1 MYIYTCTAS
10 RNIFVWD
17 ILRETVHHNLADL
30 TDATELFCRM
40 AELLERETEEYY
52 KMDPDPFDD
61 RHPGR
66 AVPTCALG
74 HLMKTLFKNED
85 FMNKVKR
92 WPPSICFYLLK
103 NHLVNYSRY
112 LSVCYRGT
120 GKELVLNMA
129 VNDDLWFVLVF
140 T

>member
-1 MYIYTCTAS
+1 
-10 RNIFVWD
+10 
-17 ILRETVHHNLADL
+17 
-30 TDATELFCRM
+30 M

-66 AVPTCALG
+66 AVPMCALG

-92 WPPSICFYLLK
+92 
-103 NHLVNYSRY
+103 
-112 LSVCYRGT
+112 
-120 GKELVLNMA
+120 
-129 VNDDLWFVLVF
+129 
-140 T
+140 

>member
-10 RNIFVWD
+10 RNIFVCD

-30 TDATELFCRM
+30 TDTTELFCRM

-92 WPPSICFYLLK
+92 
-103 NHLVNYSRY
+103 
-112 LSVCYRGT
+112 
-120 GKELVLNMA
+120 
-129 VNDDLWFVLVF
+129 
-140 T
+140 